1 MLKLRF
7 WFHVIHVAS
16 DPPIQ
21 DSIRHLEEGSVHH
34 MPLCPTP
41 AVGLSADN
49 STIQDEERGPEP
61 MERPHLWSKHQ
72 AGSSVPRITQFR
84 FAFTTHSWRQLRL
97 GYEQALGHWATDPRQ
112 HPLPSL
118 QKAFTAL
125 QVGMSFLSPSTAS
138 FLNHPAEDWHTLS
151 CLWGTDS
158 SQGEGWRCFPC
169 LEVN

>member
-7 WFHVIHVAS
+7 LFHVIHVAS

-21 DSIRHLEEGSVHH
+21 DSTRGLEKGSVHH
-34 MPLCPTP
+34 IPLCPAP
-41 AVGLSADN
+41 AAGLSTDN

-61 MERPHLWSKHQ
+61 TEPPHLWSKQQ
-72 AGSSVPRITQFR
+72 ADSSVPRVTQFR
-84 FAFTTHSWRQLRL
+84 FAFTARSWRQLRL
-97 GYEQALGHWATDPRQ
+97 GCKQALGHWATDPRQ

-118 QKAFTAL
+118 QKAFTSL

-138 FLNHPAEDWHTLS
+138 FLNHPAEDRYPPS

-158 SQGEGWRCFPC
+158 PQGEGWRYFPC